1 MNLEKY
7 YKKFNYPVTST
18 FWIKLKGEDIKVTKK
33 GVDEFISSR
42 VEQQQTTIKAEKKRN
57 SGRIVAYYPLSL
69 IQMDIFDLSRYAS
82 SNKQYKYIL
91 CIIDVYTRYIWC
103 YKMKNKDNINVFD
116 CFKKFIE
123 HSNLKKYTPTILM
136 SDHDSTFMSPQFQQ
150 ILRDNDVIHQPNIL
164 NDHHAL
170 GLIDSFTRTLKKTM
184 SRMILQNN
192 SSNWID
198 NIAEIVDNYNDTG
211 HSAIKNIKPK
221 DAFLEKNHR
230 TIYDINYEKSFYN
243 NVKSDIDVGDKVRIK
258 LSGKFRKGTDARYTD
273 EVYTVTK
280 VRGNTI
286 TLNNDEVYKRTSLL
300 IVPKSTISDEKNV
313 IVKINKQNKEERFLK
328 SEGVDVSNIL
338 STKRTRAKV
347 AKTTTK

>member
-7 YKKFNYPVTST
+7 YKKFNYPAAST
-18 FWIKLKGEDIKVTKK
+18 FWIKLKGEDMKVTKK
-33 GVDEFISSR
+33 EVDDFIPSR

-91 CIIDVYTRYIWC
+91 CIIDVYTRYVWC

-116 CFKKFIE
+116 CFKKFITD
-123 HSNLKKYTPTILM
+123 SNLKKYTPTILM
-136 SDHDSTFMSPQFQQ
+136 SDHDSTFMSPHFQQ
-150 ILRDNDVIHQPNIL
+150 ILRDNNVIHQPNIL

-184 SRMILQNN
+184 NRLILQNN

-198 NIAEIVDNYNDTG
+198 NIDEIVYNYNDTG

-221 DAFLEKNHR
+221 DAFLEKHHR
-230 TIYDINYEKSFYN
+230 TIYDINYEKSFFN
-243 NVKSDIDVGDKVRIK
+243 NVKSDIDVGD
-258 LSGKFRKGTDARYTD
+258 
-273 EVYTVTK
+273 
-280 VRGNTI
+280 
-286 TLNNDEVYKRTSLL
+286 
-300 IVPKSTISDEKNV
+300 
-313 IVKINKQNKEERFLK
+313 
-328 SEGVDVSNIL
+328 
-338 STKRTRAKV
+338 
-347 AKTTTK
+347 